1 MSRWRTVRADQWAMG
16 HMHNGRVAHGMK
28 LTAEL
33 RAEVERELAVGH
45 PVAVVAQRHGL
56 GRRTLGRWLA
66 EGRVVRRELV
76 TEPEEHMSP
85 VGEVSLDDRLLKAEP
100 GLVAATIAASQ
111 RGSWQ
116 ASAWLLERINPRRW
130 SRPQRQ
136 DAGGPRQGRAPDPV
150 WAELDELAARR
161 GRRRG
166 G

>member
-1 MSRWRTVRADQWAMG
+1 MG
-16 HMHNGRVAHGMK
+16 HMQNGRVAAATK

-33 RAEVERELAVGH
+33 RAEVERELAAGH
-45 PVAVVAQRHGL
+45 PVAVVAQRHGI

-66 EGRVVRRELV
+66 EGRVVRRERPA
-76 TEPEEHMSP
+76 EPNPQLE
-85 VGEVSLDDRLLKAEP
+85 EVSLDERLQRAEP
-100 GLVAATIAASQ
+100 GLVAAIIAASQ

-136 DAGGPRQGRAPDPV
+136 DAGGPRQPHTPDPI
-150 WAELDELAARR
+150 WAELDELAAWR

>member
-1 MSRWRTVRADQWAMG
+1 MG
-16 HMHNGRVAHGMK
+16 HMHNGRVAPATK
-28 LTAEL
+28 LTAQL
-33 RAEVERELAVGH
+33 RAEVERELAAGH

-56 GRRTLGRWLA
+56 GRRTLGRWIA
-66 EGRVVRRELV
+66 ESRIVRRRGDV
-76 TEPEEHMSP
+76 DSAQPTSPE
-85 VGEVSLDDRLLKAEP
+85 EVSLDDRLLRAEP
-100 GLVAATIAASQ
+100 GLVAAIIAASQ

-130 SRPQRQ
+130 SRPNRQ
-136 DAGGPRQGRAPDPV
+136 EPGGPRQPHAPDPV